1 MAGRANA
8 QAPAAAFTPR
18 VADGFSTDWD
28 HLTMEKRELAPNVW
42 YMHASGGNTVVLTG
56 ADGTLVVDAAYAQ
69 VFPLLKKTLMEM
81 HAYPVKYVLCSHHH
95 SDHSGANGALEKDG
109 AVIVGHEN
117 CRAHMMVPS
126 VSSMT
131 HMTSPPAPTE
141 NWPTITYSKSM
152 TFHFDGEEVELEYYG
167 PAHTDDDTI
176 IYFKKA
182 NVVHLGDVFVN
193 NLYPSIDI
201 RSGGRVD
208 GYFPVIDAALAR
220 MDDKTAVIPGHGPV
234 ATKAQLKAYR
244 DMIQTVRDRVAAQI
258 ATGKTLDQIKAMKLS
273 AEFDPQYATNR
284 VDGDRFVT
292 LVWES
297 LQGKP
302 DQ

>member
-1 MAGRANA
+1 
-8 QAPAAAFTPR
+8 
-18 VADGFSTDWD
+18 
-28 HLTMEKRELAPNVW
+28 
-42 YMHASGGNTVVLTG
+42 
-56 ADGTLVVDAAYAQ
+56 
-69 VFPLLKKTLMEM
+69 
-81 HAYPVKYVLCSHHH
+81 
-95 SDHSGANGALEKDG
+95 
-109 AVIVGHEN
+109 
-117 CRAHMMVPS
+117 
-126 VSSMT
+126 
-131 HMTSPPAPTE
+131 
-141 NWPTITYSKSM
+141 
-152 TFHFDGEEVELEYYG
+152 
-167 PAHTDDDTI
+167 
-176 IYFKKA
+176 
-182 NVVHLGDVFVN
+182 
-193 NLYPSIDI
+193 
-201 RSGGRVD
+201 
-208 GYFPVIDAALAR
+208 